1 MCDLNRIGAGGG
13 AALAVARA
21 PGVRGEPVGPAP
33 RRSRGSRGLLAGLA
47 LVAAQGCS
55 EPEETN
61 GISLQT
67 APAELRPMR
76 ITAEA
81 DGQLE
86 PVLKVEVKSKASG
99 EILELFVDSGDEVEP
114 GTLLARIDPRDVENA
129 WKQALADL
137 AVAVEREKIAEAQL
151 TRNRRL
157 LEEEVITTQEFES
170 RELEYANAQASLV
183 RAETNRDLARLRLAD
198 VTIKAPMAG
207 TILEKLVEYGQVIQS
222 ATQNVSGGT
231 TLFIMANLD
240 DMRVRTLV
248 DETDVGK
255 LAAGLPATVSVEAFP
270 DRTFR
275 GHIEKIEPQAIAQQ
289 NVTMFPVI
297 VLLDN
302 RAGLLKPGMNAEVE
316 VLVDER
322 AETVAVPN
330 NAIVQPQEMAAAAE
344 VLGLEAESLSFDYR
358 AYGPLMAQAA
368 TRFAELGSEGA
379 PAPGMTG
386 GGFRGGRGGAPAG
399 AMGDGMAR
407 ESAGGGENA
416 SGEEP
421 GAAAGAVSAGANGR
435 LTIAQVREMVQ
446 SGEITQDSARALWAA
461 MRSRRSGPGRPGSVG
476 AEHSAEETDG
486 SAGQSAED
494 PDGDGEQTAEAGGGN
509 TAVGGEGRQG
519 PRMGG
524 ERGGRPGDG
533 AGGFGGGGFRGGM
546 MAAMGGSTGDPAYR
560 PAVVFVVD
568 EAGDIEPRAVVIGL
582 SDWDYVEILAGLE
595 AGEELALIGAAQLQA
610 RQQER
615 LERMRQRMRPF

>member
-1 MCDLNRIGAGGG
+1 MCCLKRNAIRGGFAPG
-13 AALAVARA
+13 GVRTLASVALA
-21 PGVRGEPVGPAP
+21 G
-33 RRSRGSRGLLAGLA
+33 A
-47 LVAAQGCS
+47 LGCS

-61 GISLQT
+61 GVSLQT
-67 APAELRPMR
+67 APAELRGMR

-81 DGQLE
+81 DGQME

-114 GTLLARIDPRDVENA
+114 GTLLATVDPRDVENA

-137 AVAVEREKIAEAQL
+137 TVAQEREKIAEAQL
-151 TRNRRL
+151 FRNRRL

-170 RELEYANAQASLV
+170 RELEYANAQAALV
-183 RAETNRDLARLRLAD
+183 RAETNRDLAQLRLAD

-231 TLFIMANLD
+231 TLFVMANLD

-322 AETVAVPN
+322 TETVAVPN

-344 VLGLEAESLSFDYR
+344 VLGLDSESVVFDYQ

-368 TRFAELGSEGA
+368 VRFQELGSAGA
-379 PAPGMTG
+379 SAPGSVG
-386 GGFRGGRGGAPAG
+386 GGWRGWGGGGLAG
-399 AMGDGMAR
+399 
-407 ESAGGGENA
+407 AGGGGGVED
-416 SGEEP
+416 
-421 GAAAGAVSAGANGR
+421 AAAEEGSSESEPADAPVEETAEANGQP
-435 LTIAQVREMVQ
+435 TFAEVREMWQ
-446 SGEITQDSARALWAA
+446 SGEITEDSARVLMSA
-461 MRSRRSGPGRPGSVG
+461 MRGQWGGRRGSGG
-476 AEHSAEETDG
+476 AEQPADGADGAAEEAD
-486 SAGQSAED
+486 
-494 PDGDGEQTAEAGGGN
+494 AGGGN
-509 TAVGGEGRQG
+509 RPALGEGRQG
-519 PRMGG
+519 QGMGG
-524 ERGGRPGDG
+524 QRGGGRGS
-533 AGGFGGGGFRGGM
+533 GGGGFRAM

-560 PAVVFVVD
+560 PAVAFVVD
-568 EAGDIEPRAVVIGL
+568 EAGNIEPRAVVIGL

-615 LERMRQRMRPF
+615 LERIRQRMRPF

>member
-1 MCDLNRIGAGGG
+1 MCCLKRNAIRGGSAPGAVRTL
-13 AALAVARA
+13 ASVALA
-21 PGVRGEPVGPAP
+21 G
-33 RRSRGSRGLLAGLA
+33 A
-47 LVAAQGCS
+47 LGCS

-61 GISLQT
+61 GVSLQT
-67 APAELRPMR
+67 APAELRGMR

-81 DGQLE
+81 DGQME

-114 GTLLARIDPRDVENA
+114 GTLLATVDPRDVENA

-137 AVAVEREKIAEAQL
+137 TVAQEREKIAEAQL
-151 TRNRRL
+151 YRNRRL

-170 RELEYANAQASLV
+170 RELESANARAALV
-183 RAETNRDLARLRLAD
+183 RAETNRDLAQLRLAD

-231 TLFIMANLD
+231 TLFVMANLD

-275 GHIEKIEPQAIAQQ
+275 GHIEKIEPQAIVQQ

-322 AETVAVPN
+322 TETVAVPN

-344 VLGLEAESLSFDYR
+344 VLGLDPESVAFDYQ

-368 TRFAELGSEGA
+368 VRFQELGSAGA
-379 PAPGMTG
+379 STPGTAG
-386 GGFRGGRGGAPAG
+386 GGWRGRGGGGLAG
-399 AMGDGMAR
+399 A
-407 ESAGGGENA
+407 EGGGGA
-416 SGEEP
+416 DAAAEEGSSESEPADAP
-421 GAAAGAVSAGANGR
+421 GAETAEANGQP
-435 LTIAQVREMVQ
+435 TFAEVREMWQ
-446 SGEITQDSARALWAA
+446 SGEITEDSARVLMSA
-461 MRSRRSGPGRPGSVG
+461 MRGQWGGRRGSDAAEQPADG
-476 AEHSAEETDG
+476 ADG
-486 SAGQSAED
+486 AAD
-494 PDGDGEQTAEAGGGN
+494 EADADGGN
-509 TAVGGEGRQG
+509 RPALGEGRQG
-519 PRMGG
+519 RGMGAQRGGGRGG
-524 ERGGRPGDG
+524 EGS
-533 AGGFGGGGFRGGM
+533 GGGGFRAM

-582 SDWDYVEILAGLE
+582 SDWDYVEILAGLK

-615 LERMRQRMRPF
+615 LERIRQRMRPF